1 MSSSNAVISRYVL
14 PPCYPWPATVGFR
27 FKGGK
32 ENEKEKG
39 EGGKKKGKRRGK
51 RKVSSK

>member
-1 MSSSNAVISRYVL
+1 MSL
-14 PPCYPWPATVGFR
+14 KTGFPSVSLFPSKGFC

-39 EGGKKKGKRRGK
+39 EGGKKKEKRREEK
-51 RKVSSK
+51 KSFNKITK